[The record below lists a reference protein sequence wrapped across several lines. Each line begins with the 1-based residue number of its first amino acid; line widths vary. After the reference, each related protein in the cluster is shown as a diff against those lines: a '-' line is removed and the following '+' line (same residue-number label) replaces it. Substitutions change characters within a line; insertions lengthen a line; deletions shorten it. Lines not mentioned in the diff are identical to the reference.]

1 MEKNKERIAKKLA
14 HVGIASR
21 RGAEEMILAGRVCV
35 NGEKLMTPA
44 FLVEDSDKIT
54 VDGKEI
60 GSVSVSRMW
69 CYYKPRGL
77 LTTHKDPKGRPTV
90 FENLPKFLPRVISIG
105 RLDLNSE
112 GLLQ

>member
-35 NGEKLMTPA
+35 NGEKLNTPA
-44 FLVEDSDKIT
+44 FLVDEDDKIT

-60 GSVSVSRMW
+60 GTVSAPRMW
-69 CYYKPRGL
+69 CYYKKKRQ
-77 LTTHKDPKGRPTV
+77 DY
-90 FENLPKFLPRVISIG
+90 E
-105 RLDLNSE
+105 
-112 GLLQ
+112 